1 MQRIGT
7 MDKRKMAP
15 IPRCLKKLRN
25 PSVTDEPADLRSV
38 RLFAIETLSG
48 YQQLL
53 EHIKQERR
61 EHMLANSLPT
71 FERDRHEQ
79 LAEFA
84 QRIQKE
90 FRVKRILMAECRDW
104 RPSIGLWYWMANT
117 WTAWVLLALS
127 SGLLPA
133 SWRGRP
139 EAYCL
144 DWTLRQLAHD

>member
-1 MQRIGT
+1 
-7 MDKRKMAP
+7 MAP
-15 IPRCLKKLRN
+15 IPRCLKKLRH

-38 RLFAIETLSG
+38 RLYAIEILYS

-53 EHIKQERR
+53 EHTKQERR
-61 EHMLANSLPT
+61 EQMLATYLPA

-84 QRIQKE
+84 QRIHKE
-90 FRVKRILMAECRDW
+90 FRVKRILMAECRDC
-104 RPSIGLWYWMANT
+104 RPLIGLWYWMANT

>member
-1 MQRIGT
+1 
-7 MDKRKMAP
+7 MAP
-15 IPRCLKKLRN
+15 IPRCLKELRH
-25 PSVTDEPADLRSV
+25 PSVTDEPANLRSV
-38 RLFAIETLSG
+38 RLFAIEILSG

-53 EHIKQERR
+53 EHTKQERR
-61 EHMLANSLPT
+61 EHMLATCLPA

-84 QRIQKE
+84 QRIHKE